1 MATKTDPEPTTGEAT
16 PGGGKKKKI
25 LMIAPVV
32 VLLLAGV
39 GFFFLKPSG
48 SATPAKKPA
57 PVPGVIVPLEPQSVN
72 LAGGHFLK
80 LGFALQATK
89 AAGEEV
95 DGAKAL
101 DLAIETFS
109 GRSIE
114 ELSTRE
120 GREKTKKLLTKEITE
135 AYEGEVYQIYLTTF
149 VMQ

>member
-1 MATKTDPEPTTGEAT
+1 MATKTEAEPTTGETTDAAA
-16 PGGGKKKKI
+16 GGGRKKKI
-25 LMIAPVV
+25 ILAAPVV
-32 VLLLAGV
+32 VLLAGLA
-39 GFFFLKPSG
+39 FFFLKPSG
-48 SATPAKKPA
+48 APAQKPA
-57 PVPGVIVPLEPQSVN
+57 PVAGAIVQLEPQSVN

-101 DLAIETFS
+101 DLAIDIFS

-114 ELSTRE
+114 ELATRE
-120 GREKTKKLLTKEITE
+120 GREKAKKLLTKEIVQ

>member
-1 MATKTDPEPTTGEAT
+1 MATKTDAEPTAADAA
-16 PGGGKKKKI
+16 PGGGRKKKI

-32 VLLLAGV
+32 VMLLAGI

-48 SATPAKKPA
+48 APEKKPA
-57 PVPGVIVPLEPQSVN
+57 PVPGAIVQLEPQSVN

-80 LGFALQATK
+80 LGIALQATK

-101 DLAIETFS
+101 DIAIDTFS
-109 GRSIE
+109 GRTID
-114 ELSTRE
+114 ELATRE
-120 GREKTKKLLTKEITE
+120 GREKAKKLLTKEIAE